1 MFGKEPIRNIRR
13 EKQLRQ
19 VTDDYMTPELMI
31 QFYMI
36 TGLRGSGKTVP

>member
-19 VTDDYMTPELMI
+19 VTDDYTAPELMI